1 MESAASLIVQVGMCS
16 GKHSIN
22 DFMNSNMSA
31 EWENSTL
38 DHVDTPPASP
48 RVEET
53 ASTVCF
59 DFLEFLNNHMNVLG
73 FTEKDVNNV
82 YEELRMMDT
91 RDLNHL
97 QNITYLDDLACL
109 NPAQKRRLWTLVKE
123 VQADRRYSLD
133 SEGAVEERA
142 ASEEKVAG
150 WLNSRDVR
158 DLLMQLANLKNLL

>member
-1 MESAASLIVQVGMCS
+1 MGELYVYWS

-38 DHVDTPPASP
+38 DHVDTPPAS
-48 RVEET
+48 VEET

-59 DFLEFLNNHMNVLG
+59 VFLEFLKSRMNVLG

-82 YEELRMMDT
+82 YEELRMTDT

-97 QNITYLDDLACL
+97 QNITYLQVECL
-109 NPAQKRRLWTLVKE
+109 NPAQKRRLWTLVTE

-150 WLNSRDVR
+150 WLKSRDVR

>member
-1 MESAASLIVQVGMCS
+1 MCS
-16 GKHSIN
+16 GKYSIN

-38 DHVDTPPASP
+38 DHVDTPPTSP

-53 ASTVCF
+53 ASMVCF
-59 DFLEFLNNHMNVLG
+59 DLLEFLKNHMNVLG
-73 FTEKDVNNV
+73 FTAEDANNV
-82 YEELRMMDT
+82 CEELRMMDT

-97 QNITYLDDLACL
+97 QDSTDVDDLACL
-109 NPAQKRRLWTLVKE
+109 NKEQKRRLWKLVVE

-142 ASEEKVAG
+142 VSEEKVAG

>member
-1 MESAASLIVQVGMCS
+1 MSS

-22 DFMNSNMSA
+22 DFMNSSMSA

-53 ASTVCF
+53 ASMVCF
-59 DFLEFLNNHMNVLG
+59 GLLEFLKSHMNVLG

-97 QNITYLDDLACL
+97 RDITYLDDLACL
-109 NPAQKRRLWTLVKE
+109 NEDQKRQLWKLVEE

-133 SEGAVEERA
+133 SEGHIQ
-142 ASEEKVAG
+142 S
-150 WLNSRDVR
+150 
-158 DLLMQLANLKNLL
+158 LLRQLTQLQS

>member
-1 MESAASLIVQVGMCS
+1 
-16 GKHSIN
+16 
-22 DFMNSNMSA
+22 MNSSMSA

-53 ASTVCF
+53 ASMVCF
-59 DFLEFLNNHMNVLG
+59 GLLEFLKSHMNVLG

-82 YEELRMMDT
+82 CKELRMMDT

-97 QNITYLDDLACL
+97 RDITYLHDLACL
-109 NPAQKRRLWTLVKE
+109 NEDQKSQLWKLVEE

-133 SEGAVEERA
+133 SEGHIQ
-142 ASEEKVAG
+142 S
-150 WLNSRDVR
+150 
-158 DLLMQLANLKNLL
+158 LLRQLTQL

>member
-1 MESAASLIVQVGMCS
+1 
-16 GKHSIN
+16 
-22 DFMNSNMSA
+22 MNSNMSA

-53 ASTVCF
+53 ASMVCF
-59 DFLEFLNNHMNVLG
+59 DLLKFLKNHMNVLG
-73 FTEKDVNNV
+73 FTEEDVNNV
-82 YEELRMMDT
+82 YEELRMTDT

-97 QNITYLDDLACL
+97 RDSTDVDNLACL
-109 NPAQKRRLWTLVKE
+109 NEDQKIQLWTLVEE
-123 VQADRRYSLD
+123 VQADRRYSLDSEALD

-150 WLNSRDVR
+150 WLKSRDVR
-158 DLLMQLANLKNLL
+158 DLLMQLGNLKNLL

>member
-1 MESAASLIVQVGMCS
+1 MGELYVYWS

-38 DHVDTPPASP
+38 DHVDTPPAS
-48 RVEET
+48 VEET

-59 DFLEFLNNHMNVLG
+59 VFLEFLKSRMNVLG
-73 FTEKDVNNV
+73 FTEEDVKNV
-82 YEELRMMDT
+82 CGELRMVDT

-97 QNITYLDDLACL
+97 RDSTDVDNLACL
-109 NPAQKRRLWTLVKE
+109 NEEQKRQLWTLVVE
-123 VQADRRYSLD
+123 VKADRRYSLD

-150 WLNSRDVR
+150 WLKSRDVR